1 MRKRLL
7 VTTLALA
14 AFLAIG
20 SSAAQAG
27 VTDAETMTGEG
38 DGSGGGSGDL
48 GIDYYRDVVRRHPD
62 RVGLYCW
69 VGYEIYK
76 SGDFDVAKEIFESC
90 AKRNHAQSMIFLSQI
105 YIDGFGV
112 EKDPVASTEWLR
124 RAAETGYGAGQYNYG
139 LSLLRGEGVPRDPEA
154 GREWIGRAAAQ
165 GDTDARALI
174 KAGFDLSVVAAG
186 LHRSVDGR

>member
-1 MRKRLL
+1 
-7 VTTLALA
+7 
-14 AFLAIG
+14 
-20 SSAAQAG
+20 
-27 VTDAETMTGEG
+27 
-38 DGSGGGSGDL
+38 
-48 GIDYYRDVVRRHPD
+48 
-62 RVGLYCW
+62 
-69 VGYEIYK
+69 
-76 SGDFDVAKEIFESC
+76 
-90 AKRNHAQSMIFLSQI
+90 MIFLSQI
-105 YIDGFGV
+105 YMDGFGV

-154 GREWIGRAAAQ
+154 GREWIHRAAAQ